1 PEPADA
7 RLTPE
12 GDSFEGKGTR
22 PQGGRRPES
31 GADRTGFLREHFYQR
46 PVIDGVEASDKF
58 FDRAGRWL
66 RSLTTSGGERR
77 EAEIGAELAAAT
89 VSRVNRIA
97 VVSPKGGVGKTT
109 CTFLLGN
116 ILASYPRLRV
126 LALDANRDFGTLA
139 ELAPEHSRSKL
150 TLAHLLDQLDSVCS
164 TSDLGK
170 YVSRLPSGLH
180 ILAAPRDARVMATME
195 PALYG
200 EVLEFVSIYYDVV
213 LLDLGTGVVD
223 PLAQFGLDRADQAVV
238 ITAPEFVTTEKV
250 LSALRYIGDAG
261 QWTGP
266 DGESSITVA
275 VNRVPKKRAGDLQ
288 EIQTAFRRAGAQS
301 HVEIPQDEQL
311 RVMMDSAT
319 YTLESLRRDTRMP
332 IKLLGR
338 AITRKLV

>member
-1 PEPADA
+1 MPVEGETTEAPAQRPERGAERNGFRREQFYRRPVVDG
-7 RLTPE
+7 RE
-12 GDSFEGKGTR
+12 VSDSFG
-22 PQGGRRPES
+22 
-31 GADRTGFLREHFYQR
+31 DRF
-46 PVIDGVEASDKF
+46 
-58 FDRAGRWL
+58 GRWL
-66 RSLTTSGGERR
+66 RGLTTSKGERL
-77 EAEIGAELAAAT
+77 EAGIGADLAAAR

-116 ILASYPRLRV
+116 VLASYPRLRV

-139 ELAPEHSRSKL
+139 DLAPEPMRSKL
-150 TLAHLLDQLDSVCS
+150 TLAHLLDELDQVRS
-164 TSDLGK
+164 TSDLGR

-223 PLAQFGLDRADQAVV
+223 PLAQFGLERADQAVV
-238 ITAPEFVTTEKV
+238 VTAPEFVTTDKV

-261 QWTGP
+261 EWTHP
-266 DGESSITVA
+266 DGKSSITVA
-275 VNRVPKKRAGDLQ
+275 VNRVPSRRAGELH
-288 EIQTAFRRAGAQS
+288 EIQAAFRRAGAQA
-301 HVEIPQDEQL
+301 HVEIPHDEQL
-311 RVMMDSAT
+311 RVMLDSAT

-332 IKLLGR
+332 VKRLGK
-338 AITRKLV
+338 AITDRLV

>member
-1 PEPADA
+1 MTGEPE
-7 RLTPE
+7 RLE
-12 GDSFEGKGTR
+12 EDGSAG
-22 PQGGRRPES
+22 GGRRRPETS
-31 GADRTGFLREHFYQR
+31 VERAGFRREQFYRR
-46 PVIDGVEASDKF
+46 PVVDGREVTDTFLE
-58 FDRAGRWL
+58 RLGRSF
-66 RSLTTSGGERR
+66 RNLTTSGGERR
-77 EAEIGAELAAAT
+77 ESEINAELAATT

-109 CTFLLGN
+109 CTFVIGN
-116 ILASYPRLRV
+116 LLASYPRLRV

-139 ELAPEHSRSKL
+139 DLAPERSRSKL
-150 TLAHLLDQLDSVCS
+150 TLAHLLDDLDRVRS
-164 TSDLGK
+164 TSDLGR

-195 PALYG
+195 PSLYG

-223 PLAQFGLDRADQAVV
+223 PLAQFGLERADQAVV

-261 QWTGP
+261 EWTDP
-266 DGESSITVA
+266 SGESSITVA
-275 VNRVPKKRAGDLQ
+275 VNRVPRKRAGELH
-288 EIQTAFRRAGAQS
+288 EIQTAFRRAGAQH
-301 HVEIPQDEQL
+301 HVEIPHDEQL
-311 RVMMDSAT
+311 RVMLDSAT

-338 AITRKLV
+338 AITRRLV